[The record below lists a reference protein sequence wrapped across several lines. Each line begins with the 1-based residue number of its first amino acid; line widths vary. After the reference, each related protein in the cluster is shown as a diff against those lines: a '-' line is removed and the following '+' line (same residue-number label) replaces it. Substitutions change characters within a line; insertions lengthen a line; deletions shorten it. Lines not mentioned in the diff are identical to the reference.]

1 MDNGLILV
9 VILITAAVAASVV
22 WLGLRRNLPP
32 EAMAEIA
39 AYVAAVRATIGG
51 VASPEV
57 VAALAGAA
65 WDAWGSGSKY
75 ITREQF
81 IRLVQAALDLEPAAA
96 RAIRQTSERVAV

>member
-1 MDNGLILV
+1 MDNGIALV
-9 VILITAAVAASVV
+9 VIVIAAAAAASVV
-22 WLGLRRNLPP
+22 WLALRRNIPP

-51 VASPEV
+51 VASPDV

-96 RAIRQTSERVAV
+96 RAIRQTSAQVAA

>member
-1 MDNGLILV
+1 MDNGIALV
-9 VILITAAVAASVV
+9 AIVIAAAVAGSVV
-22 WLGLRRNLPP
+22 WLALRRNVPP

-51 VASPEV
+51 VASPDV

-75 ITREQF
+75 ITRERF
-81 IRLVQAALDLEPAAA
+81 IELVQDALNLEPAAS
-96 RAIRQTSERVAV
+96 RAIKAFKVSE

>member
-1 MDNGLILV
+1 MDTGITLV
-9 VILITAAVAASVV
+9 AIVITAAVAASVV
-22 WLGLRRNLPP
+22 WLALRRNVPP

-51 VASPEV
+51 VASPDV
-57 VAALAGAA
+57 VASLAGAA

-81 IRLVQAALDLEPAAA
+81 IALVQDALNLEPAAS
-96 RAIRQTSERVAV
+96 RAIRAIKVDG

>member
-1 MDNGLILV
+1 MAGDTQAER
-9 VILITAAVAASVV
+9 TALKRWLQIEPASIPA
-22 WLGLRRNLPP
+22 LSRL
-32 EAMAEIA
+32 AEIA

-51 VASPEV
+51 VASPDV

-81 IRLVQAALDLEPAAA
+81 IALVQDALNLEPAAS
-96 RAIRQTSERVAV
+96 RAIRAIKVDG